1 MAGLIKGQI
10 LKHLSKFVLNLNPN
24 QISLS
29 ALKGEGELSNL
40 ELNCAVLTELLELPV
55 WVRLVQATCN
65 RAAIRIQW
73 TKLKTVP
80 IQLSLDEIR
89 VKIET
94 CEDLRGEG
102 GGSGLAM
109 PQQPVGNYGFTQKVV
124 DGISMSVNLVHV
136 TLTSLAFTASFQMS
150 RIVVESKSPSWQKAS
165 LPHTRLKDLEKGE
178 VLVFKELSWQTVRI
192 EARSTVATDLTPL
205 RLITNQARV
214 RITLKKRM
222 SDCGILGVRLVTILD
237 DLLWV
242 LTDDQLKAALH
253 FVGSVSGLVKKA
265 TEETQKVKAARK
277 LDNSSGGSRKTS
289 QPAMSPG
296 TKTFAKYDVTETSY
310 HFYSD
315 RIDLHFCDDP
325 GGGRSKH
332 PELQG
337 GGAFQVSLAKLQV
350 DYYPY
355 HLARG
360 DRKHWVR
367 YSDTSHRMWLQSNL
381 SSFDTKLLDV
391 LLAGQNKT
399 PLSRGGRGVGGNRG
413 DLTSGEEGLRDLV
426 VSQLSRLM
434 TTNIVVRLA
443 DLTLWRVSTSSS
455 PSGRASQPQE
465 LLKGDCA
472 RLHLPPDLPL
482 LHMEL
487 TQFYY
492 PGDLDFPLPPPCLLL
507 TVNPVTVWLD
517 ILTFI
522 WLNSFTLN
530 LQKSVATLQESLQLE
545 QGDAGYADVKVELVM
560 PRIICSP
567 KSAPRNPHTM
577 RPSSLQ
583 ISASKVSLSNYR
595 SLETGSRAD
604 LATALDKFQQSS
616 MFFGGSFPCNSS
628 DPSIVCEKFWSHATG
643 MDCVRDQPTP
653 NINPTLAFKRDLL
666 WTEARDVWYCSVAS
680 VWAEFTVPYSH
691 NRPIPLLDAT
701 PLSLWIYAKP
711 DKGTPVK
718 ADRERPS
725 RRLLTEFYGSQEKSQ
740 EEVGVHVL
748 ALASQLVSLQL
759 DHYQLLFLLRLAESL
774 SEMGAFL
781 SSDSVNILHP
791 MVPPGMVIGAVLPQ
805 LDMSVILPGGGGG
818 GTSEESFNGGGTS
831 ASDNSSNVGSKDP
844 VEDQVVNAV
853 SKEVLP
859 QEPVKSASYTLEP
872 VNDHSDPLS
881 LLNERASEPQ
891 SSHVQTPPS
900 LQDPPVKLQ
909 LLPSL
914 SNGSSSSQKFNSTPT
929 LPHKSKGLTSSFN
942 SMLDGLGAYTGY
954 KSSPDPYLSL
964 PHHSARSP
972 DCDLDSLSV
981 RSDESGES
989 NWQDSEAGWTMVSD
1003 SMDIGEGLFKVDR
1016 EQDNIDRG
1024 PSPAEEVLEGLSE
1037 TGGVGSL
1044 DPVEESRIVTVL
1056 TLHLGRLAL
1065 AQISGQKGSSILL
1078 DATSLATSIGG
1089 DQDYQQFQFR
1099 FGQSGKTWSESTL
1112 SPPGSSAVKIR
1123 LDSQPPANP
1132 SQALAAL
1139 PADLDIPLGEK
1150 IARVTSGLIE
1160 IEVTCLVLSYT
1171 SSVLTRLGEWAQDEI
1186 IATPIPMAIK
1196 LSDLSLHLTDDA
1208 PPPPGCPPPPPIDLS
1223 VPHLTITRDKLGM
1236 FSVSSTTSTT
1246 CRNEVAPQ
1254 SSTSPSQVE
1263 LDLRSQLDTALAEVR
1278 VLRARL
1284 GEGENKIQE
1293 GDIRNKELSTQLD
1306 HVRKQMD
1313 GLMEEK
1319 KSLLDTLRYLQ
1330 EELLKSGKK

>member
-29 ALKGEGELSNL
+29 ALKGEGELLNL

-94 CEDLRGEG
+94 CEDIRGPG
-102 GGSGLAM
+102 GGAGMAM
-109 PQQPVGNYGFTQKVV
+109 PQQPLGAYGFSQKVV

-165 LPHTRLKDLEKGE
+165 LPHTRLKEMDRGE
-178 VLVFKELSWQTVRI
+178 VLIFKELSWQTVRI

-205 RLITNQARV
+205 RLITNQARC

-277 LDNSSGGSRKTS
+277 LDNSSGGSRKAN

-296 TKTFAKYDVTETSY
+296 TRTFAKYDVTETSY

-325 GGGRSKH
+325 GGGRSEH

-367 YSDTSHRMWLQSNL
+367 YSDTSHRMWLNSNL
-381 SSFDTKLLDV
+381 ASFDTKLLDV

-399 PLSRGGRGVGGNRG
+399 PLSRGGRGLGANRG

-517 ILTFI
+517 VLTFI

-567 KSAPRNPHTM
+567 RSPPRNAHTL

-583 ISASKVSLSNYR
+583 ISASKISLANYR

-604 LATALDKFQQSS
+604 LATALDKFQQSA
-616 MFFGGSFPCNSS
+616 MFFGGSFPCRTS
-628 DPSIVCEKFWSHATG
+628 DPSIVCQKFWSHATG
-643 MDCVRDQPTP
+643 TDCVRDQPTP
-653 NINPTLAFKRDLL
+653 NMTPSLAFKRDLL
-666 WTEARDVWYCSVAS
+666 WTEARDVWHCAVSS
-680 VWAEFTVPYSH
+680 VWAEFTVPCSP

-701 PLSLWIYAKP
+701 PLSAWVYARPEKETHAP
-711 DKGTPVK
+711 PSL
-718 ADRERPS
+718 DRGRPS
-725 RRLLTEFYGSQEKSQ
+725 RKLLTEFYGTSQETSQ

-759 DHYQLLFLLRLAESL
+759 DHHQLVFLLRLAESL

-781 SSDSVNILHP
+781 SSDSVRIVAPLA
-791 MVPPGMVIGAVLPQ
+791 PPGMVIGAVLPQ
-805 LDMSVILPGGGGG
+805 LDVSVILPGGGVSGVG
-818 GTSEESFNGGGTS
+818 EEGSDDGTSPEAQDTIEEPTHAVPTSLTTNDESFNTPS
-831 ASDNSSNVGSKDP
+831 HK
-844 VEDQVVNAV
+844 
-853 SKEVLP
+853 
-859 QEPVKSASYTLEP
+859 LEP
-872 VNDHSDPLS
+872 VYDQSDPLS
-881 LLNERASEPQ
+881 LLCDKTSTPQ
-891 SSHVQTPPS
+891 SSQSQPHPP
-900 LQDPPVKLQ
+900 LPEPPVKLQ

-914 SNGSSSSQKFNSTPT
+914 SNGLPSGSTPKYNTTPT
-929 LPHKSKGLTSSFN
+929 LPQKSRGLTSSFN

-964 PHHSARSP
+964 PHSGARSP
-972 DCDLDSLSV
+972 DCDMDNLSV
-981 RSDESGES
+981 RSDDSGES

-1003 SMDIGEGLFKVDR
+1003 SMDVSEGLFRVERD
-1016 EQDNIDRG
+1016 QDGVDRG
-1024 PSPAEEVLEGLSE
+1024 PSPAEMAEEVLEGLSE
-1037 TGGVGSL
+1037 AGGGVGSL
-1044 DPVEESRIVTVL
+1044 DPADEARMINVM
-1056 TLHLGRLAL
+1056 TLHLGRLAI
-1065 AQISGQKGSSILL
+1065 AQMSGQRGSSILL
-1078 DATSLATSIGG
+1078 DATSLATSLGG

-1099 FGQSGKTWSESTL
+1099 FGQSGKAWSESTL
-1112 SPPGSSAVKIR
+1112 SPPGSSAVKLR
-1123 LDSQPPANP
+1123 LDSVPPPHPA
-1132 SQALAAL
+1132 QALEAL
-1139 PADLDIPLGEK
+1139 PSDLDIPLGEK
-1150 IARVTSGLIE
+1150 IARVTSGLVE
-1160 IEVTCLVLSYT
+1160 IEVTSLVLSYT
-1171 SSVLTRLGEWAQDEI
+1171 TSILTRLGEWAQDEI
-1186 IATPIPMAIK
+1186 IATPLPMAIT
-1196 LSDLSLHLTDDA
+1196 LSELTLHLTDDA
-1208 PPPPGCPPPPPIDLS
+1208 PPPLGCPPPPPIDLLI
-1223 VPHLTITRDKLGM
+1223 PHLTITRDKLGM
-1236 FSVSSTTSTT
+1236 FSVSSGSSPTSAVTSQPTST
-1246 CRNEVAPQ
+1246 
-1254 SSTSPSQVE
+1254 PSQVE
-1263 LDLRSQLDTALAEVR
+1263 KELRNQLDTALAEVR

-1284 GEGENKIQE
+1284 GEGETKVHDGE
-1293 GDIRNKELSTQLD
+1293 ARNKELSTKLEQ
-1306 HVRKQMD
+1306 VKRQME
-1313 GLMEEK
+1313 GLVEEK

>member
-29 ALKGEGELSNL
+29 TLKGEGELSNL

-55 WVRLVQATCN
+55 WVRLVQASCN

-80 IQLSLDEIR
+80 IQLNLDEIR

-94 CEDLRGEG
+94 CDEFRGDVKG
-102 GGSGLAM
+102 TGTGL
-109 PQQPVGNYGFTQKVV
+109 PQQPLGNYGFTQKVV
-124 DGISMSVNLVHV
+124 DGISMSVNLVHI

-150 RIVVESKSPSWQKAS
+150 RIVVESKSPNWQKAS
-165 LPHTRLKDLEKGE
+165 LPHTRLKEMERGE

-205 RLITNQARV
+205 RLITNQARC

-222 SDCGILGVRLVTILD
+222 SDCAILGVRLVTILD

-277 LDNSSGGSRKTS
+277 LDNVGGSNRKTS
-289 QPAMSPG
+289 HHSASPG
-296 TKTFAKYDVTETSY
+296 TRTFAKYDVTETSY

-325 GGGRSKH
+325 GGGRSEH

-337 GGAFQVSLAKLQV
+337 GGAFQVSLAKLQI

-367 YSDTSHRMWLQSNL
+367 YSDTNHRMWLQNIL

-399 PLSRGGRGVGGNRG
+399 PLSRGGRGQGANKG

-455 PSGRASQPQE
+455 PSGRPSQPQE

-507 TVNPVTVWLD
+507 TVNPITVWLD
-517 ILTFI
+517 VLTLI
-522 WLNSFTLN
+522 WLNSFALN
-530 LQKSVATLQESLQLE
+530 LQKSVSMLQDSLQLE

-560 PRIICSP
+560 PRIICAP
-567 KSAPRNPHTM
+567 RSAPRNPHPL

-583 ISASKVSLSNYR
+583 ISASKISLANYR

-604 LATALDKFQQSS
+604 LATALDRFQQSS
-616 MFFGGSFPCNSS
+616 MFFGGSFPCQRS

-643 MDCVRDQPTP
+643 SDNVRDHPTP
-653 NINPTLAFKRDLL
+653 SIAPSLAFKKDLL
-666 WTEARDVWYCSVAS
+666 WTEARDVWHCVVSS
-680 VWAEFTVPYSH
+680 VWAEFATASSVS
-691 NRPIPLLDAT
+691 RPIPLLDAT
-701 PLSLWIYAKP
+701 PISAWIYAKP
-711 DKGTPVK
+711 DKPK
-718 ADRERPS
+718 ERERPNKK
-725 RRLLTEFYGSQEKSQ
+725 LLTEFYGANQQ
-740 EEVGVHVL
+740 EEIGIHIL

-781 SSDSVNILHP
+781 SSDSVRIMSP
-791 MVPPGMVIGAVLPQ
+791 VIPSGMVIGAVLPQ
-805 LDMSVILPGGGGG
+805 LDVSVILPGGGSNIHVDEGNEDEAGTLPVIQG
-818 GTSEESFNGGGTS
+818 GTVEKETEEVSTIVHAVPDTS
-831 ASDNSSNVGSKDP
+831 TPIHK
-844 VEDQVVNAV
+844 
-853 SKEVLP
+853 
-859 QEPVKSASYTLEP
+859 LEP
-872 VNDHSDPLS
+872 VTDHSDPLS
-881 LLNERASEPQ
+881 TPLSCDKNALTK
-891 SSHVQTPPS
+891 SSHHQSHLISPE
-900 LQDPPVKLQ
+900 PPVKLQ
-909 LLPSL
+909 LQQSL
-914 SNGSSSSQKFNSTPT
+914 SNGFPPSSTSKVNNAPTP
-929 LPHKSKGLTSSFN
+929 PMKSRGLTSSFN
-942 SMLDGLGAYTGY
+942 SMLDGLGAYY
-954 KSSPDPYLSL
+954 KASSDKDPYLSL
-964 PHHSARSP
+964 PHSGARSP
-972 DCDLDSLSV
+972 ECDIDSLSV

-1003 SMDIGEGLFKVDR
+1003 SLDVSEGLFRVDR
-1016 EQDNIDRG
+1016 DQDAIDR
-1024 PSPAEEVLEGLSE
+1024 
-1037 TGGVGSL
+1037 
-1044 DPVEESRIVTVL
+1044 
-1056 TLHLGRLAL
+1056 
-1065 AQISGQKGSSILL
+1065 
-1078 DATSLATSIGG
+1078 
-1089 DQDYQQFQFR
+1089 Y
-1099 FGQSGKTWSESTL
+1099 
-1112 SPPGSSAVKIR
+1112 
-1123 LDSQPPANP
+1123 
-1132 SQALAAL
+1132 
-1139 PADLDIPLGEK
+1139 
-1150 IARVTSGLIE
+1150 
-1160 IEVTCLVLSYT
+1160 
-1171 SSVLTRLGEWAQDEI
+1171 
-1186 IATPIPMAIK
+1186 
-1196 LSDLSLHLTDDA
+1196 
-1208 PPPPGCPPPPPIDLS
+1208 ID
-1223 VPHLTITRDKLGM
+1223 
-1236 FSVSSTTSTT
+1236 
-1246 CRNEVAPQ
+1246 
-1254 SSTSPSQVE
+1254 
-1263 LDLRSQLDTALAEVR
+1263 
-1278 VLRARL
+1278 
-1284 GEGENKIQE
+1284 
-1293 GDIRNKELSTQLD
+1293 
-1306 HVRKQMD
+1306 
-1313 GLMEEK
+1313 
-1319 KSLLDTLRYLQ
+1319 
-1330 EELLKSGKK
+1330 

>member
-1 MAGLIKGQI
+1 MAGIIKNQI
-10 LKHLSKFVLNLNPN
+10 LKHLSKFVVNLNDK
-24 QISLS
+24 QLSLS
-29 ALKGEGELSNL
+29 ALKGEGELTNL

-73 TKLKTVP
+73 TKLKNIP

-94 CEDLRGEG
+94 CEELRGEAVG
-102 GGSGLAM
+102 AGFVL
-109 PQQPVGNYGFTQKVV
+109 PQPQGHYGFTDKVV

-165 LPHTRLKDLEKGE
+165 LPHTRLKDVDKGE
-178 VLVFKELSWQTVRI
+178 VLIFKELSWQTVRI

-205 RLITNQARV
+205 RLITNQARC

-265 TEETQKVKAARK
+265 TEQTQKVKAARK
-277 LDNSSGGSRKTS
+277 LDNSSGGARKTS
-289 QPAMSPG
+289 APVSSPG
-296 TKTFAKYDVTETSY
+296 SRTFAKYDVIETSY

-325 GGGRSKH
+325 GGGRSEH
-332 PELQG
+332 PDLQG
-337 GGAFQVSLAKLQV
+337 GGAFQVSLARLQV

-367 YSDTSHRMWLQSNL
+367 YSDSSHRMWLQSNL
-381 SSFDTKLLDV
+381 ASFDTKLLDV

-399 PLSRGGRGVGGNRG
+399 PLSRGGRGHGSSRG

-434 TTNIVVRLA
+434 TTNVVVRLA

-507 TVNPVTVWLD
+507 TFNPVTVWLD
-517 ILTFI
+517 VLTFI
-522 WLNSFTLN
+522 WLNSFALN
-530 LQKSVATLQESLQLE
+530 LQKSVSSLQESLELE
-545 QGDAGYADVKVELVM
+545 QSDAAYADVKVELVM

-567 KSAPRNPHTM
+567 RSPSRNPNPLL
-577 RPSSLQ
+577 PSSLQ

-616 MFFGGSFPCNSS
+616 MFFGGSFPCRSS
-628 DPSIVCEKFWSHATG
+628 DPNIVCEKFLSHATG
-643 MDCVRDQPTP
+643 SDCVREQPTP
-653 NINPTLAFKRDLL
+653 NINPSLAFKKDLL
-666 WTEARDVWYCSVAS
+666 WTEARDVWHCSVSS
-680 VWAEFTVPYSH
+680 VWAEFTVPCSPH
-691 NRPIPLLDAT
+691 RPIHLLDAT
-701 PLSLWIYAKP
+701 PLTAWVYARP
-711 DKGTPVK
+711 DKVTKPK
-718 ADRERPS
+718 FDRP
-725 RRLLTEFYGSQEKSQ
+725 RRRELTEFYGEVKQEDI
-740 EEVGVHVL
+740 GVHVL

-759 DHYQLLFLLRLAESL
+759 DHHQLVFLLRLAESL
-774 SEMGAFL
+774 SELGAFL
-781 SSDSVNILHP
+781 SSDSVRIVAPLA
-791 MVPPGMVIGAVLPQ
+791 PPGMVLGAVLPQ
-805 LDMSVILPGGGGG
+805 LDVSIILPGGGGAA
-818 GTSEESFNGGGTS
+818 SVER
-831 ASDNSSNVGSKDP
+831 ASDGGNSPLAQMPIEEVAISGPTEPSTGAPEDTPCTPTASNNTLK
-844 VEDQVVNAV
+844 
-853 SKEVLP
+853 L
-859 QEPVKSASYTLEP
+859 EPVK
-872 VNDHSDPLS
+872 DHSDPLS
-881 LLNERASEPQ
+881 LVCDTNSNNIQ
-891 SSHVQTPPS
+891 SSQPHPTPPS
-900 LQDPPVKLQ
+900 IEPAVKLQ

-914 SNGSSSSQKFNSTPT
+914 SNGVSASTPKSNTTPT
-929 LPHKSKGLTSSFN
+929 LPNKSRGLTSSFN

-954 KSSPDPYLSL
+954 KSPDPYLSL
-964 PHHSARSP
+964 PQHSGARSP
-972 DCDLDSLSV
+972 DLDIDNMSV

-989 NWQDSEAGWTMVSD
+989 NWQDSEAGWTMVSGD
-1003 SMDIGEGLFKVDR
+1003 SMDMNEVLFRVDKD
-1016 EQDNIDRG
+1016 QDGIDRG
-1024 PSPAEEVLEGLSE
+1024 PSPAEMAEEVLEA
-1037 TGGVGSL
+1037 GGVGSL
-1044 DPVEESRIVTVL
+1044 EPNEDSRLVSVL

-1065 AQISGQKGSSILL
+1065 AQVSGQKGSSILL
-1078 DATSLATSIGG
+1078 DATSLATSIDG

-1099 FGQSGKTWSESTL
+1099 FGQSGKSWSESTL
-1112 SPPGSSAVKIR
+1112 SPPGTSAVKIR
-1123 LDSQPPANP
+1123 LDSVPPAHP
-1132 SQALAAL
+1132 AQALAAL
-1139 PADLDIPLGEK
+1139 PQDLDIPLGEK
-1150 IARVTSGLIE
+1150 ISRVTDGLVE
-1160 IEVTCLVLSYT
+1160 MEVASLVLNFA
-1171 SSVLTRLGEWAQDEI
+1171 SSTLTRLGEWAQDEI
-1186 IATPIPMAIK
+1186 IPTPLPMAIS
-1196 LSDLSLHLTDDA
+1196 LSDLTLHLTDDA
-1208 PPPPGCPPPPPIDLS
+1208 SPPPGCPPPPPIDLT
-1223 VPHLTITRDKLGM
+1223 VPFLTVTRDKQGV
-1236 FSVSSTTSTT
+1236 FSVSSCNSAAVVTPPANT
-1246 CRNEVAPQ
+1246 
-1254 SSTSPSQVE
+1254 PSQMEAE
-1263 LDLRSQLDTALAEVR
+1263 LRNQLEIALAEVR
-1278 VLRARL
+1278 VLRARI
-1284 GEGENKIQE
+1284 GEREVKVQEGEL
-1293 GDIRNKELSTQLD
+1293 RNKELNTRLEQVS
-1306 HVRKQMD
+1306 KQMD
-1313 GLMEEK
+1313 GLVEEK
-1319 KSLLDTLRYLQ
+1319 KSLLDTLKYLQ
-1330 EELLKSGKK
+1330 EELLRSGKK

>member
-29 ALKGEGELSNL
+29 ALKGEGELLNL

-55 WVRLVQATCN
+55 WVRLVEATCN

-73 TKLKTVP
+73 TKLKSVP

-94 CEDLRGEG
+94 CEDLRGDG
-102 GGSGLAM
+102 GGSGVAM
-109 PQQPVGNYGFTQKVV
+109 PQQPIGAYGFAQKVV

-165 LPHTRLKDLEKGE
+165 LPHTRLKEMERGE

-205 RLITNQARV
+205 RLITNQARC

-265 TEETQKVKAARK
+265 TEKAQKVKAARK
-277 LDNSSGGSRKTS
+277 LDNSAGGSRKAS

-296 TKTFAKYDVTETSY
+296 TRTFAKYDVTETSY

-325 GGGRSKH
+325 GGGRSDH

-367 YSDTSHRMWLQSNL
+367 YSDTSHRQWLQSNL
-381 SSFDTKLLDV
+381 ASFDTKLLDV

-399 PLSRGGRGVGGNRG
+399 PLSRGGRGLGANRG

-434 TTNIVVRLA
+434 TTNIVVRLS

-507 TVNPVTVWLD
+507 TVNPITVWLD
-517 ILTFI
+517 VLTFI

-567 KSAPRNPHTM
+567 KSPPRSTHTL

-583 ISASKVSLSNYR
+583 ISASKISLANYR

-604 LATALDKFQQSS
+604 LATALDKFQQSA
-616 MFFGGSFPCNSS
+616 MFFGGSFPCNNT

-643 MDCVRDQPTP
+643 TDLVRDQPTP
-653 NINPTLAFKRDLL
+653 NMSPSLAFKRDLL
-666 WTEARDVWYCSVAS
+666 WTEARDVWHCAVSS
-680 VWAEFTVPYSH
+680 VWAEFTVPCSP

-701 PLSLWIYAKP
+701 PLSAWVYAKP
-711 DKGTPVK
+711 EKGAQPKVDK
-718 ADRERPS
+718 DRPS
-725 RRLLTEFYGSQEKSQ
+725 RKLLTQFYGSQEKSQ
-740 EEVGVHVL
+740 EEVGIHVL

-759 DHYQLLFLLRLAESL
+759 DHYQLVFLLRLAESL

-781 SSDSVNILHP
+781 SSDSVRIVDP

-805 LDMSVILPGGGGG
+805 LDVSVILPGGGVSVGG
-818 GTSEESFNGGGTS
+818 EEGSEDGSSSVVQETTVEDIVNDVPIAQSTSEEQLILNKPSQ
-831 ASDNSSNVGSKDP
+831 KL
-844 VEDQVVNAV
+844 EAV
-853 SKEVLP
+853 
-859 QEPVKSASYTLEP
+859 Y
-872 VNDHSDPLS
+872 DHSDPLS
-881 LLNERASEPQ
+881 LLCDKPPATQASQ
-891 SSHVQTPPS
+891 VQPFPS
-900 LQDPPVKLQ
+900 LPEPPVKLQ

-914 SNGSSSSQKFNSTPT
+914 SNGIPSASTPKYNTTPT
-929 LPHKSKGLTSSFN
+929 LPHKSRGLTSSFN

-964 PHHSARSP
+964 PHSGARSP
-972 DCDLDSLSV
+972 DCDMDNLSV

-1003 SMDIGEGLFKVDR
+1003 SMDVSEGLFRVERDP
-1016 EQDNIDRG
+1016 DGVDRG
-1024 PSPAEEVLEGLSE
+1024 PSPAEMAEEVLEGLSE
-1037 TGGVGSL
+1037 AGGGVGSL
-1044 DPVEESRIVTVL
+1044 DPTDESRLVTVM
-1056 TLHLGRLAL
+1056 TLHLGRLAI
-1065 AQISGQKGSSILL
+1065 AQMSGQKGSSILL
-1078 DATSLATSIGG
+1078 DATSLATSIDGN
-1089 DQDYQQFQFR
+1089 QDYQQFQFR
-1099 FGQSGKTWSESTL
+1099 FGQSGKAWSESTL
-1112 SPPGSSAVKIR
+1112 SPPGSSAVKLR
-1123 LDSQPPANP
+1123 LDSVPPSNP
-1132 SQALAAL
+1132 AQALAAL

-1150 IARVTSGLIE
+1150 IARVTSGLVE
-1160 IEVTCLVLSYT
+1160 IEVTSLVLSYT
-1171 SSVLTRLGEWAQDEI
+1171 TSILSRLGEWAQDEI
-1186 IATPIPMAIK
+1186 IATPLPMAIK
-1196 LSDLSLHLTDDA
+1196 LSDLALHLIDDA
-1208 PPPPGCPPPPPIDLS
+1208 PPPPGCPPPPPIDLL
-1223 VPHLTITRDKLGM
+1223 VPHLIITRDKLGM
-1236 FSVSSTTSTT
+1236 FSVSSTTTT
-1246 CRNEVAPQ
+1246 TSEAPPQ
-1254 SSTSPSQVE
+1254 TSSTQSKLE
-1263 LDLRSQLDTALAEVR
+1263 LELRNQLDTALAEVR

-1284 GEGENKIQE
+1284 GEGETKVHDGE
-1293 GDIRNKELSTQLD
+1293 VKNKELSTKLD
-1306 HVRKQMD
+1306 QVKKQMD
-1313 GLMEEK
+1313 GLVEEK

>member
-29 ALKGEGELSNL
+29 ALKGEGELLNL

-55 WVRLVQATCN
+55 WVRLVEATCN

-94 CEDLRGEG
+94 CEDLRGDG
-102 GGSGLAM
+102 GGSGVAM
-109 PQQPVGNYGFTQKVV
+109 PQQPIGAYGFAQKVV

-165 LPHTRLKDLEKGE
+165 LPHTRLKEMERGE

-205 RLITNQARV
+205 RLITNQARC

-222 SDCGILGVRLVTILD
+222 SDCAILGVRLVTILD

-265 TEETQKVKAARK
+265 TEKAQKVKAARK
-277 LDNSSGGSRKTS
+277 LDNSAGGSRKAS

-296 TKTFAKYDVTETSY
+296 TRTFAKYDVTETSY

-325 GGGRSKH
+325 GGGRSDH

-367 YSDTSHRMWLQSNL
+367 YSDTSHRQWLQSNL
-381 SSFDTKLLDV
+381 ASFDTKLLDV

-399 PLSRGGRGVGGNRG
+399 PLSRGGRGLGANRG

-434 TTNIVVRLA
+434 TTNIVVRLS
-443 DLTLWRVSTSSS
+443 DLTLWKVSTSSS

-507 TVNPVTVWLD
+507 TVNPITVWLD
-517 ILTFI
+517 VLTFI

-567 KSAPRNPHTM
+567 KSPPRSSHTL

-583 ISASKVSLSNYR
+583 ISASKISLANYR

-604 LATALDKFQQSS
+604 LATALDKFQQSA
-616 MFFGGSFPCNSS
+616 MFFGGSFPCNNT

-643 MDCVRDQPTP
+643 TDCVRDQPTP
-653 NINPTLAFKRDLL
+653 NMSPSLAFKRDLL
-666 WTEARDVWYCSVAS
+666 WTEARDVWHCAVSS
-680 VWAEFTVPYSH
+680 VWAEFTVPCSP

-701 PLSLWIYAKP
+701 PLSAWVYAKP
-711 DKGTPVK
+711 EKGAQPKVDK
-718 ADRERPS
+718 DRPS
-725 RRLLTEFYGSQEKSQ
+725 RKLLTQFYGSQEKSQ
-740 EEVGVHVL
+740 EEVGIHVL

-759 DHYQLLFLLRLAESL
+759 DHYQLVFLLRLAESL

-781 SSDSVNILHP
+781 SSDSVRIVDP

-805 LDMSVILPGGGGG
+805 LDVSVILSGGGVSVGG
-818 GTSEESFNGGGTS
+818 EEGSEDGSSPLVQETTVEDIVNDVPIAQSTSEEQLILNKPSQ
-831 ASDNSSNVGSKDP
+831 KL
-844 VEDQVVNAV
+844 EAV
-853 SKEVLP
+853 
-859 QEPVKSASYTLEP
+859 Y
-872 VNDHSDPLS
+872 DHSDPLS
-881 LLNERASEPQ
+881 LLCDKPPATQ
-891 SSHVQTPPS
+891 ASHVQPS
-900 LQDPPVKLQ
+900 LPEPPVKLQ

-914 SNGSSSSQKFNSTPT
+914 SNGIPSASTPKYNTTPT
-929 LPHKSKGLTSSFN
+929 LPHKSRGLTSSFN

-964 PHHSARSP
+964 PHSGARSP
-972 DCDLDSLSV
+972 DCDMDNLSV

-1003 SMDIGEGLFKVDR
+1003 SMDVSEGLFRVERDP
-1016 EQDNIDRG
+1016 DGVDRG
-1024 PSPAEEVLEGLSE
+1024 PSPAEMAEEVLEGLSE
-1037 TGGVGSL
+1037 AGGGAGSL
-1044 DPVEESRIVTVL
+1044 DPTDESRLVTVM
-1056 TLHLGRLAL
+1056 TLHLGRLAI
-1065 AQISGQKGSSILL
+1065 AQMSGQKGSSILL
-1078 DATSLATSIGG
+1078 DATSLATSIDGN
-1089 DQDYQQFQFR
+1089 QDYQQFQFR
-1099 FGQSGKTWSESTL
+1099 FGQSGKAWSESTL
-1112 SPPGSSAVKIR
+1112 SPPGSSAVKLR
-1123 LDSQPPANP
+1123 LDSEPPSNP
-1132 SQALAAL
+1132 AQALAAL

-1150 IARVTSGLIE
+1150 IARVTTGLVE
-1160 IEVTCLVLSYT
+1160 IEVTSLVLSYT
-1171 SSVLTRLGEWAQDEI
+1171 TSILSRLGEWAQDEI
-1186 IATPIPMAIK
+1186 IATPLPMAIK
-1196 LSDLSLHLTDDA
+1196 LSDLALHLIDDA
-1208 PPPPGCPPPPPIDLS
+1208 PPPPGCPPPPPIDLL

-1236 FSVSSTTSTT
+1236 FSVSSTTTT
-1246 CRNEVAPQ
+1246 TSEAPPQ
-1254 SSTSPSQVE
+1254 TSSTQSKLE
-1263 LDLRSQLDTALAEVR
+1263 LELRNQLDTALAEVR

-1284 GEGENKIQE
+1284 GEGETKVHDGE
-1293 GDIRNKELSTQLD
+1293 VKNKELSTKLD
-1306 HVRKQMD
+1306 QVKKQMD
-1313 GLMEEK
+1313 GLVEEK

>member
-10 LKHLSKFVLNLNPN
+10 LKHLSKFVLNLNTN

-29 ALKGEGELSNL
+29 ALKGEGELTNL

-73 TKLKTVP
+73 TKLKNVP

-102 GGSGLAM
+102 GGSGVVM

-165 LPHTRLKDLEKGE
+165 LTHTRLKDLERGE

-222 SDCGILGVRLVTILD
+222 SDCAILGVRLVTILD

-289 QPAMSPG
+289 HPAMSPA

-367 YSDTSHRMWLQSNL
+367 YTDSSHRMWLQSNL
-381 SSFDTKLLDV
+381 ASFDTKLLDV

-399 PLSRGGRGVGGNRG
+399 PLSRGGRGLGGNRG
-413 DLTSGEEGLRDLV
+413 DLSSGEEGLRDLV

-434 TTNIVVRLA
+434 TTNIVVRLS

-604 LATALDKFQQSS
+604 LATALDKFQQSA
-616 MFFGGSFPCNSS
+616 MFFGGSFPCHES

-643 MDCVRDQPTP
+643 TDCVRDQPTP
-653 NINPTLAFKRDLL
+653 NINPSLAFKRDLL
-666 WTEARDVWYCSVAS
+666 WTEARDVWYCAVSS
-680 VWAEFTVPYSH
+680 VWAEFTVPCSP

-701 PLSLWIYAKP
+701 PLSVWIYAKP
-711 DKGTPVK
+711 DKGPQVRT
-718 ADRERPS
+718 DRERPT
-725 RRLLTEFYGSQEKSQ
+725 RKLLTDFYGSQEKSQ
-740 EEVGVHVL
+740 GEVGVHVL

-759 DHYQLLFLLRLAESL
+759 DHHQLLFLLRLAESL

-781 SSDSVNILHP
+781 SSDSVNILQP

-805 LDMSVILPGGGGG
+805 LDLSVILPGGGGV
-818 GTSEESFNGGGTS
+818 TCDNSASPSAKETEDDIVSAVSSEEVTS
-831 ASDNSSNVGSKDP
+831 QEPSKAASHK
-844 VEDQVVNAV
+844 
-853 SKEVLP
+853 L
-859 QEPVKSASYTLEP
+859 EPVK
-872 VNDHSDPLS
+872 DHSDPLS
-881 LLNERASEPQ
+881 LIEEKVPDSQPSHAQIPQ
-891 SSHVQTPPS
+891 ALPE
-900 LQDPPVKLQ
+900 PPVKLQ

-914 SNGSSSSQKFNSTPT
+914 SNGLSSTPKYNTTPT

-964 PHHSARSP
+964 PHHGARSP

-1003 SMDIGEGLFKVDR
+1003 SLDVSEGLFRVDR
-1016 EQDNIDRG
+1016 DQDGIDRG
-1024 PSPAEEVLEGLSE
+1024 PSPAEMAVEVLEGLSE
-1037 TGGVGSL
+1037 AAGGGVGSL
-1044 DPVEESRIVTVL
+1044 DTVEESRMVTVM
-1056 TLHLGRLAL
+1056 TLHLGRLAI
-1065 AQISGQKGSSILL
+1065 AQLSGQKGSSILL

-1099 FGQSGKTWSESTL
+1099 FGQSGKAWSESTL
-1112 SPPGSSAVKIR
+1112 SPPDSSAVKIR
-1123 LDSQPPANP
+1123 LDSVPPSNP

-1150 IARVTSGLIE
+1150 IARVTSGLVE

-1171 SSVLTRLGEWAQDEI
+1171 TSVLTRLGEWAQDEI
-1186 IATPIPMAIK
+1186 IATPLPMTIK

-1236 FSVSSTTSTT
+1236 FSVSSTNTNPSG
-1246 CRNEVAPQ
+1246 EAAVQP
-1254 SSTSPSQVE
+1254 SSTSPSKVE
-1263 LDLRSQLDTALAEVR
+1263 LELRGQLETALAEVR

-1284 GEGENKIQE
+1284 GEGETKIQE
-1293 GDIRNKELSTQLD
+1293 GDTRNKELSTKLD
-1306 HVRKQMD
+1306 QVKKQME
-1313 GLMEEK
+1313 GLIEEK